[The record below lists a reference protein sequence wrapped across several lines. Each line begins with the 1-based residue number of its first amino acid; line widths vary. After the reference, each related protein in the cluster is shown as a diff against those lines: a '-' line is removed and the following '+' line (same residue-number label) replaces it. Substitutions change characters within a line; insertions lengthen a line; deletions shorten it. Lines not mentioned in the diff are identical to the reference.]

1 MAKDIYENIDDVKCS
16 LDNAQRSF
24 RKNNGLRGELDLM
37 MAEASIRYLREKRGF
52 ASVWNRQ
59 KLAAALA
66 VLLVLAGYGGWW
78 YAGITHDGE
87 EKPQVMQ
94 SAVVQQAE
102 PQMQQAEPQMQ
113 QTDKADKTRQ
123 EDAVKAAEPAES
135 NIKNNTNYK
144 NYLAETDMQQ
154 LVRTG
159 RQVLQDAD

>member
-37 MAEASIRYLREKRGF
+37 LAEASIRYLREKRGF

-87 EKPQVMQ
+87 EKSQ
-94 SAVVQQAE
+94 VVQ
-102 PQMQQAEPQMQ
+102 
-113 QTDKADKTRQ
+113 TADRQ
-123 EDAVKAAEPAES
+123 
-135 NIKNNTNYK
+135 
-144 NYLAETDMQQ
+144 
-154 LVRTG
+154 G
-159 RQVLQDAD
+159 R

>member
-1 MAKDIYENIDDVKCS
+1 M
-16 LDNAQRSF
+16 L
-24 RKNNGLRGELDLM
+24 
-37 MAEASIRYLREKRGF
+37 AEASIRYLREKRGF

-87 EKPQVMQ
+87 EKPQVVQ
-94 SAVVQQAE
+94 SAAVQQAE
-102 PQMQQAEPQMQ
+102 PQMQQ
-113 QTDKADKTRQ
+113 TGKADKTRQ

>member
-37 MAEASIRYLREKRGF
+37 LAEASIRYLREKRGF

-87 EKPQVMQ
+87 EKPQV
-94 SAVVQQAE
+94 V
-102 PQMQQAEPQMQ
+102 QQAEPQMQ

-123 EDAVKAAEPAES
+123 DDAVKAAEPAES
-135 NIKNNTNYK
+135 NKKNNTNYK

>member
-1 MAKDIYENIDDVKCS
+1 MAKDIYKNIDDVKCS

-37 MAEASIRYLREKRGF
+37 LAEASIRYLREKRGF

-78 YAGITHDGE
+78 YAGITHDGK
-87 EKPQVMQ
+87 EKPQV
-94 SAVVQQAE
+94 V
-102 PQMQQAEPQMQ
+102 QQAEPQMQ

-123 EDAVKAAEPAES
+123 DDAVKAAEPAES

>member
-1 MAKDIYENIDDVKCS
+1 MAKDIYDNIDDVKCS

-37 MAEASIRYLREKRGF
+37 LAEASIRYLREKRGF

-59 KLAAALA
+59 KLAAVLA

-78 YAGITHDGE
+78 YAGLARGE
-87 EKPQVMQ
+87 ETAAPQVQ
-94 SAVVQQAE
+94 SGAVQQA
-102 PQMQQAEPQMQ
+102 
-113 QTDKADKTRQ
+113 DADI
-123 EDAVKAAEPAES
+123 AVKAPEAQQTVTARQEPVLAQQES
-135 NIKNNTNYK
+135 EGKNIQRST

>member
-37 MAEASIRYLREKRGF
+37 LAEASIRYLREKRGF

-59 KLAAALA
+59 KLAAVLA

-87 EKPQVMQ
+87 ESPP
-94 SAVVQQAE
+94 VVQSTAVQQKTE
-102 PQMQQAEPQMQ
+102 PQMQQIG
-113 QTDKADKTRQ
+113 KADKTRQ
-123 EDAVKAAEPAES
+123 DDAVKAAEPAES

>member
-37 MAEASIRYLREKRGF
+37 LAEASIRYLREKRGF

-94 SAVVQQAE
+94 STVVQQ
-102 PQMQQAEPQMQ
+102 
-113 QTDKADKTRQ
+113 TGKADKTRQ
-123 EDAVKAAEPAES
+123 DDAVKAAEPAES